1 MLDHDILDQLKSYLT
16 NLKRPLILTAN
27 IHNATLAESETAKN
41 MLAMLE
47 QIKGLSNLITV
58 EVIDDASIRQA
69 TFHVSS
75 PDYPAQIHFAG
86 LPLGHEFTS
95 MVLALLHVG
104 GHPTKLDEE
113 TIEQIKNLPSGLT
126 FETFYSQS
134 CQNCPDV
141 VQALNLIAAL
151 NTNIKHTAI
160 DGASYQDEV
169 ESRQIM
175 SVPAVYLNGE
185 LFLQGRSS
193 LKEILAKLDTGAIA
207 REAEKLAKKDTFDM
221 LVIGAGPA
229 GSAAAI
235 YAARKGIKT
244 GVLAERLGGQVMDTM
259 AIENFISVPYTEGPK
274 LVAAAEMHMREY
286 DIDIMTG
293 QKAKRIERKEDG
305 LILITLENEV
315 TLKSKSVVLAT
326 GARWRLMNVPGEDE
340 YRNRGVAFCPHCD
353 GPLFKNK
360 PIAVIGGGNSGIEA
374 AIDLAGIALHVTV
387 LEFSDTLRA
396 DKVLQDKVAS
406 LSNVTIIKS
415 AQTTEV
421 LGDGNKVTGLNYT
434 DRLTNQSHHLALD
447 GIFVQIGLLPNTEW
461 LKGDIELNKMGEIIT
476 NNHQATS
483 IPGVFAAGDAT
494 DVPYK
499 QIIISMGEGA
509 KASLGAFDYLIR
521 NS

>member
-1 MLDHDILDQLKSYLT
+1 MLDNDILEQLRTYLT
-16 NLKRPLILTAN
+16 NLKRPLVLTAN
-27 IHNATLAESETAKN
+27 VHQETLAQSETANN
-41 MLAMLE
+41 MMAMLN
-47 QIKGLSNLITV
+47 QIESLSDLISV
-58 EVIDDASIRQA
+58 KVQDDKSIRQA

-75 PDYPAQIHFAG
+75 PDYPAQIYFAG

-113 TIEQIKNLPSGLT
+113 TIEQIKSLPSNLS

-151 NTNIKHTAI
+151 NPNIKHTAI
-160 DGASYQDEV
+160 DGASFQEEV
-169 ESRQIM
+169 ETRQIM
-175 SVPAVYLNGE
+175 AVPAVYLNGE
-185 LFLQGRSS
+185 LFIQGRSS

-207 REAEKLAKKDTFDM
+207 REAEKLAKKDSFDM

-235 YAARKGIKT
+235 YAARKGIRT

-293 QKAKRIERKEDG
+293 QKAKRVVRENGMISV
-305 LILITLENEV
+305 TLENDV
-315 TLKSKSVVLAT
+315 TLKSKTVVLAT

-353 GPLFKNK
+353 GPLFKDK

-374 AIDLAGIALHVTV
+374 AIDLAGVALHVTV

-406 LSNVTIIKS
+406 LKNVTIIKS

-421 LGDGNKVTGLNYT
+421 LGDGNRVIGLNYT
-434 DRLTNQSHHLALD
+434 DRTTNQSHRLD
-447 GIFVQIGLLPNTEW
+447 LEGIFVQIGLLPNTEW
-461 LKGDIELNKMGEIIT
+461 LKGDIELNKMGEIVT

-483 IPGVFAAGDAT
+483 VEGVFAAGDAT